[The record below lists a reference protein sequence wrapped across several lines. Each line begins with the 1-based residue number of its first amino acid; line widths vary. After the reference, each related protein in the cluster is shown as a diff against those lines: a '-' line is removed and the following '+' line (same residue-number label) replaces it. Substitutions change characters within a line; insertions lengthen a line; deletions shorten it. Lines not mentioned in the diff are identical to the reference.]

1 MALGAGEDRVDRWLA
16 AGRLHRLHVG
26 VYAVGHRALAPRGR
40 WMAAV
45 LACGPDAALSHASAG
60 ALLDVRA
67 SSAVLVDVAVAERI
81 GRARPGIRV
90 HRPKVWAPEDRTVVD
105 GIPCTTVART
115 LVDLAGV
122 LKPPALE
129 RAVER
134 AARTQVLDVRA
145 IADVLERVD
154 RPRGVRALRRAL
166 AIAASAPFTRS
177 ELERRFLALCRDA
190 GLPQP
195 LTNAHVETSPGQW
208 IEVDFLWPTKGLA
221 VETDGWATHGTP
233 LAVRRDRRRDRALRA
248 AGWEV
253 ERFDWTEVVLDPA
266 GTVNALRR

>member
-1 MALGAGEDRVDRWLA
+1 
-16 AGRLHRLHVG
+16 
-26 VYAVGHRALAPRGR
+26 
-40 WMAAV
+40 MAAV

-60 ALLDVRA
+60 ALLDLRA
-67 SSAVLVDVAVAERI
+67 SSAFLVDVAVAERI

-122 LKPPALE
+122 LKPQALE

-134 AARTQVLDVRA
+134 AARAHVLDVRA
-145 IADVLERVD
+145 IAEVLERVD
-154 RPRGVRALRRAL
+154 RPRGVRALRGAL
-166 AIAASAPFTRS
+166 AIAATVPFTRS

-233 LAVRRDRRRDRALRA
+233 FAARRDRLRDRALRA